1 MPTNGAIFDA
11 IGGVGGVLD
20 GGQGI
25 RGVLEFGC
33 TPLLIIQTVPM
44 PDGTYFWRNKL
55 TIIW

>member
-25 RGVLEFGC
+25 SGVLEFGC

-44 PDGTYFWRNKL
+44 PDGTYFSTNKFN
-55 TIIW
+55 II